1 MNRLPLAAALLSA
14 ALPVLGPLS
23 AHAPTRIYG
32 QGVAWHEDLDSA
44 LKQAKATHARVFV
57 DIWAE
62 WCPPCQRMKKD
73 VFPTPQAQAA
83 LKKVVAASILVEKKD
98 RTPVPAGVAVDQKYG
113 TQAYPTLVL
122 LDEDGKVIRRHTGA
136 LDAAGL
142 AKFISGE

>member
-1 MNRLPLAAALLSA
+1 MKRLPLAAALLSA
-14 ALPVLGPLS
+14 ALPML
-23 AHAPTRIYG
+23 G
-32 QGVAWHEDLDSA
+32 QGISWHENLDGA
-44 LKQAKATHARVFV
+44 LKEAKATHRRVFV

-62 WCPPCQRMKKD
+62 WCPPCQRMRKD

-83 LKKVVAASILVEKKD
+83 LRKVVAASVLVEKKD

-136 LDAAGL
+136 LDTAGL
-142 AKFISGE
+142 VKFISGE

>member
-1 MNRLPLAAALLSA
+1 MNRLPLAAVLLSA
-14 ALPVLGPLS
+14 ALPLLS
-23 AHAPTRIYG
+23 QSVT
-32 QGVAWHEDLDSA
+32 WHESLDSA
-44 LKQAKATHARVFV
+44 LKVAKATHARVFV

-62 WCPPCQRMKKD
+62 WCPPCQRMRKD

-83 LKKVVAASILVEKKD
+83 LKKVVAVSVMVEKKD
-98 RTPVPAGVAVDQKYG
+98 RTPIPAGVAVDQKYG